1 MMTGYTQES
10 DPDTTSRALI
20 KDSDISPKHAVEL
33 CRFVRG
39 RKVNVALQYLDEV
52 IALRRPVPFKRFNK
66 QVTHK
71 RGIGPGRFPVKAA
84 RVVKKA
90 IEEAQHNAEYKG
102 LDSDSMRIQTISSHR
117 GQAYN
122 FFRPRAFG
130 KSGQWK
136 RERVHIEVILEEV
149 K

>member
-1 MMTGYTQES
+1 MNGYTQQT
-10 DPDTTSRALI
+10 DADTTARALL
-20 KDSDISPKHAVEL
+20 KDSDISPKHAREI
-33 CRFVRG
+33 CRSLRG
-39 RKVNVALQYLDEV
+39 RKVESALDFLDNV
-52 IALRRPVPFKRFNK
+52 IALKKPVAFRHYNK

-71 RGIGPGRFPVKAA
+71 KGVGPGRFPVKAA
-84 RVVKKA
+84 ATIKKA

-102 LDSDSMRIQTISSHR
+102 LDADSMRIHTISSHR

-122 FFRPRAFG
+122 YSRPRAHG
-130 KSGQWK
+130 RSGQWK